1 MKSGRWSATC
11 AASAIFLLGVTA
23 AANAQVTAP
32 TVTMTASPDSITVGG
47 KSTLTWSS
55 THATSCTA
63 SGGWSG
69 SRATSGRRSVSP
81 DASTTY
87 TLSCTNSG
95 ETTSASATVTV
106 TSAPEPTVTLAASP
120 PSITAGTDSA
130 LTWSSANATSC
141 TASGGWTGS
150 KALSGTRSV
159 KPAATTTYTLTC
171 TGSGGTA
178 TTSTVVTVSTVPLP
192 TATLTATPPAINAG
206 ASTTLAWS
214 STNATSCTANW
225 TASPGLSGTQSE
237 SPSATTTYTLTC
249 SGSGGQVTAM
259 ATVTV
264 TQLVPPTVTL
274 TATPATINAGAASTL
289 AWSTTNAT
297 SCAATGG
304 WTSSTSPSGT
314 QSVAPAATTT
324 YTLSCLGAGGT
335 TPASV
340 TVTVL
345 PAGTPTVTLTAN
357 PTSVAAG
364 GTSTLTWSSTNS
376 TSCTAS
382 GSWSGTLATSGTQQ
396 VVVGATGTYSIACGT
411 ATASASASVTVS
423 VSAAGAGGSFVQ
435 GEGWASANGGP
446 VGPFKNSVNAA
457 DHLVLIAIQE
467 GEVTSASVSDG
478 SQTWTGVLYWYDS
491 VNDETMYLM
500 IPSNATQTGVHQA
513 TLTGSG
519 KRVSTFKAW
528 IIEDAAPLVVGSV
541 VARSQ
546 KGPGAGYTINPGAPV
561 GGAGNDLY
569 YFVVDTTNGGSA
581 TAEPVLSPGWATPS
595 LYNETL
601 PDFDENV
608 GALNLGRASG
618 AGGTTPTMA
627 PGSTGA
633 TTDTYTGLSWAVGSA
648 SSP

>member
-1 MKSGRWSATC
+1 MKNGGWCAT
-11 AASAIFLLGVTA
+11 FLLVLFWLGLTA
-23 AANAQVTAP
+23 GADAQVTP
-32 TVTMTASPDSITVGG
+32 PSVTLTASPDSITVGG
-47 KSTLTWSS
+47 KSTLTWS
-55 THATSCTA
+55 TTNATSCTA

-69 SRATSGRRSVSP
+69 SKATSGRRSVAP
-81 DASTTY
+81 EASTTY
-87 TLSCTNSG
+87 TLSCKNSG
-95 ETTSASATVTV
+95 GTTSASATVTV
-106 TSAPEPTVTLAASP
+106 TPEAEPTVTLAANP
-120 PSITAGTDSA
+120 PSIAAGSDST
-130 LTWSSANATSC
+130 LSWSSTNATSC

-150 KALSGTRSV
+150 RALSGTRSV

-178 TTSTVVTVSTVPLP
+178 TTSAVVTVSTVPLP
-192 TATLTATPPAINAG
+192 TATLTAAPSTINAG
-206 ASTTLAWS
+206 ASTTLSWS
-214 STNATSCTANW
+214 SSNATSCTASW
-225 TASPGLSGTQSE
+225 TSSPGLSGTQSE

-249 SGSGGQVTAM
+249 SGAGGAATAM

-264 TQLVPPTVTL
+264 TQPVPPTVTL
-274 TATPATINAGAASTL
+274 TANPSTVNAGSASTL

-297 SCAATGG
+297 SCAATGS
-304 WTSSTSPSGT
+304 WTSSTAPSGT
-314 QSVAPAATTT
+314 QSVTPAATTT
-324 YTLSCLGAGGT
+324 YTLSCLGPGGT

-345 PAGTPTVTLTAN
+345 AAGTPTVTLTAN
-357 PTSVAAG
+357 PTTVAAG
-364 GTSTLTWSSTNS
+364 GASTLTWSSTNS

-382 GSWSGTLATSGTQQ
+382 GAWTGTLATSGTQQ
-396 VVVGATGTYSIACGT
+396 VVVNSTGTYSIACGT
-411 ATASASASVTVS
+411 ATASANASVTVT
-423 VSAAGAGGSFVQ
+423 VGAAGAGGSFVQ

-457 DHLVLIAIQE
+457 DHLFLIAIQE
-467 GEVTSASVSDG
+467 GEVTSAAVSDG
-478 SQTWTGVLYWYDS
+478 AQTWTGVLYWYDS

-500 IPSNATQTGVHQA
+500 IPSNATQTGLHQA

-528 IIEDAAPLVVGSV
+528 IIEDTAPLVVGSAV
-541 VARSQ
+541 GRSQ
-546 KGPGAGYTINPGAPV
+546 TAPGAGYSINPGATV

-581 TAEPVLSPGWATPS
+581 SAEPVLSPGWSTPS

-633 TTDTYTGLSWAVGSA
+633 KTDTYTGLSWAVGTA